1 MLHNKNNNA
10 GSIKPML
17 AQIIVANIKACD
29 KYISL
34 YISTRSLGHQI
45 VLAVSHGHC
54 RKP

>member
-17 AQIIVANIKACD
+17 AQIIVANIKAKD
-29 KYISL
+29 IYINL
-34 YISTRSLGHQI
+34 YISIHSLGYQNLLQ
-45 VLAVSHGHC
+45 VLQDHF